1 MPESHHSVPCLLCK
15 ENDAQVVS
23 RGSGAAQVVQCRK
36 DGLLYLNP
44 RPANICLR
52 ELHRNFVRNDNV
64 QLFDGY
70 RRAMLQR
77 EASIIKQMKSGGSLL
92 DIGCATGTFFHG
104 FKGAE
109 WRLSGVDT
117 SKLAVEKARTEYG
130 AAVFCGTLH
139 EAGYPSRFFDVV
151 TMLDT
156 LYYLPDPAAELR
168 EIHRILKD
176 DGVLAIEIPG
186 LTYTLAREQGPL
198 CWLLD
203 RKWRR
208 GLANSF
214 HLYYFSPKTIRLLL
228 SMAGFILLQMFP
240 EQASFRGG
248 IIDRA
253 LNEIHFRLAR
263 LVHWASARKVSIAGK
278 EFYLAAKVSSPA
290 PKPFL
295 SS

>member
-1 MPESHHSVPCLLCK
+1 VE
-15 ENDAQVVS
+15 
-23 RGSGAAQVVQCRK
+23 
-36 DGLLYLNP
+36 
-44 RPANICLR
+44 
-52 ELHRNFVRNDNV
+52 
-64 QLFDGY
+64 LFDGY

-77 EASIIKQMKSGGSLL
+77 EASIIKQTKPGGNLL

-109 WRLSGVDT
+109 WHLFGLDT
-117 SKLAVEKARTEYG
+117 SKLGVETARMEHG
-130 AAVFCGTLH
+130 ATVFCGTLP
-139 EAGYPSRFFDVV
+139 EARYPSRFFDVV
-151 TMLDT
+151 TMLDA
-156 LYYLPDPAAELR
+156 LYYLPDPVAELR

-186 LTYTLAREQGPL
+186 LAYTLAREQGPL
-198 CWLLD
+198 CWLMD

-214 HLYYFSPKTIRLLL
+214 HLYYFSSKTIRSLL
-228 SMAGFILLQMFP
+228 SMAGFTLLQMFP

-253 LNEIHFRLAR
+253 LNEIHFSLAR
-263 LVHWASARKVSIAGK
+263 LLHWVSARKVSISAK
-278 EFYLAAKVSSPA
+278 EFYLAVKVSSVAADSLP
-290 PKPFL
+290 

>member
-1 MPESHHSVPCLLCK
+1 MRESHHSVPCLLCK
-15 ENDAQVVS
+15 EDDAKVVS
-23 RGSGAAQVVQCRK
+23 RGSGPAQVVQCRK
-36 DGLLYLNP
+36 DGLMYLNP
-44 RPANICLR
+44 RPADRCLQ

-64 QLFDGY
+64 ELFDGY

-77 EASIIKQMKSGGSLL
+77 EAGIIKRTKPGGNLL
-92 DIGCATGTFFHG
+92 DIGCATGTFFHA

-109 WRLSGVDT
+109 WHLFGVDT
-117 SKLAVEKARTEYG
+117 STLGVEKARREYG
-130 AAVFCGTLH
+130 AAVFCGTLP
-139 EAGYPSRFFDVV
+139 EARYPSRFFDVV

-156 LYYLPDPAAELR
+156 LYYLPDPVAELR

-186 LTYTLAREQGPL
+186 LGYTLAREQGPL

-214 HLYYFSPKTIRLLL
+214 HLYYFSPKTIQSLL
-228 SMAGFILLQMFP
+228 SMAGFSLLQMFP
-240 EQASFRGG
+240 EQASFRGR

-253 LNEIHFRLAR
+253 LSEIHFGLAR
-263 LVHWASARKVSIAGK
+263 LLHWITARRISISGK
-278 EFYLAAKVSSPA
+278 EFYLAAKVSAAAHDSLP
-290 PKPFL
+290 

>member
-1 MPESHHSVPCLLCK
+1 M
-15 ENDAQVVS
+15 VS
-23 RGSGAAQVVQCRK
+23 RGSGPAQVVQCRK

-44 RPANICLR
+44 RPADICLR
-52 ELHRNFVRNDNV
+52 ELHSNFVRNDNV
-64 QLFDGY
+64 ELFDGY

-77 EASIIKQMKSGGSLL
+77 EAGIIKQMKPGGNLL
-92 DIGCATGTFFHG
+92 DVGCATGTFFHA

-109 WRLSGVDT
+109 WHLFGVDT
-117 SKLAVEKARTEYG
+117 SKLGVERARAEYG
-130 AAVFCGTLH
+130 AAVFCGTLP
-139 EAGYPSRFFDVV
+139 EAGYPSCFFDVV

-186 LTYTLAREQGPL
+186 LAYTLAREQGPL

-214 HLYYFSPKTIRLLL
+214 HLYYFSPETIRLLL
-228 SMAGFILLQMFP
+228 SMSGFILLQMFP

-253 LNEIHFRLAR
+253 LNEMHFRLAR
-263 LVHWASARKVSIAGK
+263 LVHWASARKVSMAGK
-278 EFYLAAKVSSPA
+278 EFYLAAKAASAAPESLPSS
-290 PKPFL
+290 
-295 SS
+295 